1 MKVRYFARLRELTRT
16 DEDIFHVSNDQTVSG
31 VLERVKEKYPILA
44 EEKNLLIALNEK
56 YANLNDPVRDT
67 DVVAIFP
74 AVSGG

>member
-16 DEDIFHVSNDQTVSG
+16 DEDIFHVSNDQTISG

-74 AVSGG
+74 AVSGC

>member
-1 MKVRYFARLRELTRT
+1 L
-16 DEDIFHVSNDQTVSG
+16 SNDQTVSG
-31 VLERVKEKYPILA
+31 VLERVKQKYPILA